1 MSITGSIFTGMSGL
15 ITYSK
20 GLDVISN
27 NVANLNT
34 PGFKGSDLQFRDL
47 FYNFQWVATQGGQ
60 LANEQDGSGVGDGG
74 TITRFRPGDLQETG
88 NDTDAAIEG
97 NGFFVLRGKDGTFY
111 TRAGQF
117 QFDDDGFL
125 VSANGEDRVAGLDE
139 NGKLIDITLDGLR
152 TIAPQATS
160 EVVFFDNL
168 SSGTNQHV
176 VNDLEIIDGNGE
188 TQTWTVTFT
197 NNQAET
203 PRSWLIEV
211 EDEDGNLITAGQE
224 IRFQGNGSPE
234 EGFNRVTFTVTLEDG
249 DSFDMSFFF
258 GEPNSFT
265 NATSFSGGPTSTL
278 AVESQDGL
286 RAGALVSVGF
296 TRDGRLDLEY
306 SNGENRQGTRLALA
320 WFQDLQAL
328 QQLEGARFVPRGGQQ
343 VNIGGAAEG
352 VFGEIIEETV
362 EISNIELTSEFT
374 DLIIV
379 QRGFQASSQ
388 VITVANEMLQQ
399 LLDMGRGR

>member
-1 MSITGSIFTGMSGL
+1 MGITGSIFTGMSGL

-47 FYNFQWVATQGGQ
+47 FYNFQWVATQGDQ
-60 LANEQDGSGVGDGG
+60 TANEQDGAGVGDKG
-74 TITRFRPGDLQETG
+74 TTTRFRPGDLQETG
-88 NDTDAAIEG
+88 NETDAAIDG
-97 NGFFVLRGKDGTFY
+97 NGFFVLRGKDGTVY

-117 QFDDDGFL
+117 QFNDDGVL
-125 VSANGEDRVAGLDE
+125 VRTNSDERVAGLDE
-139 NGKLIDITLDGLR
+139 NGQLIDITLEGLR
-152 TIAPQATS
+152 TIAPQATT
-160 EVVFFDNL
+160 EVIFFDNL
-168 SSGTNQHV
+168 SSGSNQHV
-176 VNDLEIIDGNGE
+176 VDDVEIIDGNGE
-188 TQTWTVTFT
+188 AQTWTVTFT

-211 EDEDGNLITAGQE
+211 ADEDGNIITAGQE

-234 EGFNRVTFTVTLEDG
+234 EGFNRVTFTVTPEEG
-249 DSFDMSFFF
+249 DAFDISFFF

-265 NATSFSGGPTSTL
+265 RATSFSGGATSSL
-278 AVESQDGL
+278 AVESQDGF
-286 RAGALVSVGF
+286 RAGALISVGF

-306 SNGENRQGTRLALA
+306 SNGENQQGPRLALA

-328 QQLEGARFVPRGGQQ
+328 QQLENAQFVPRGGQQ
-343 VNIGGAAEG
+343 VELGGAAEG
-352 VFGEIIEETV
+352 VFGEIVEETV

>member
-1 MSITGSIFTGMSGL
+1 MAITGSIFTGMSGL
-15 ITYSK
+15 ITYSR

-47 FYNFQWVATQGGQ
+47 FYDFQWVATQGGQ

-74 TITRFRPGDLQETG
+74 TSIRFRPGDLQETG

-97 NGFFVLRGKDGTFY
+97 NGFFVLRGKDGTVY

-125 VSANGEDRVAGLDE
+125 VSANGEERVAGFDE
-139 NGKLIDITLDGLR
+139 NGQLVDVTLEGLR

-160 EVVFFDNL
+160 EVIFFDNL
-168 SSGTNQHV
+168 SSGSNRHV
-176 VNDLEIIDGNGE
+176 INDLEIIDRNGE

-211 EDEDGNLITAGQE
+211 EDEDGNILTVGQE

-234 EGFNRVTFTVTLEDG
+234 EGFNRITFTVTPEDG
-249 DSFDMSFFF
+249 EAFDVSFFF

-265 NATSFSGGPTSTL
+265 KATSFSGGATSSL
-278 AVESQDGL
+278 AVESQDGF
-286 RAGALVSVGF
+286 RSGSLVSVGF
-296 TRDGRLDLEY
+296 TREGRLDLEY
-306 SNGENRQGTRLALA
+306 SNGESQQSTRLALA
-320 WFQDLQAL
+320 WFQDLQEL
-328 QQLEGARFVPRGGQQ
+328 RQLEGARFIPRGGQEAE
-343 VNIGGAAEG
+343 IGGAAEG
-352 VFGEIIEETV
+352 VFGEIVEETL

-399 LLDMGRGR
+399 LLSMGRGR

>member
-1 MSITGSIFTGMSGL
+1 MSGL

-34 PGFKGSDLQFRDL
+34 PGFKGSDLKYRDL
-47 FYNFQWVATQGGQ
+47 FYNFQWVATQGAQ
-60 LANEQDGSGVGDGG
+60 LASEQDSGGVGTQG
-74 TITRFRPGDLQETG
+74 TSIRFRPGDLQETG

-97 NGFFVLRGKDGTFY
+97 NGFFVLRGQDGTVY

-117 QFDDDGFL
+117 QFDDDGVL
-125 VSANGEDRVAGLDE
+125 VSSVGEERVAGLNDKGE
-139 NGKLIDITLDGLR
+139 LIDITLDGLR
-152 TIAPQATS
+152 TMAPEATS
-160 EVVFFDNL
+160 EVIFIDNL
-168 SSGTNQHV
+168 SRGSNRHV
-176 VNDLEIIDGNGE
+176 IDDLEIIDGNGE
-188 TQTWTVTFT
+188 THTLTVTFT

-211 EDEDGNLITAGQE
+211 EEEDGNVVTAGQE
-224 IRFQGNGSPE
+224 IRFQGNGSPAE
-234 EGFNRVTFTVTLEDG
+234 DFNRISFTFTPEDG
-249 DSFDMSFFF
+249 DAFEVSFFF

-265 NATSFSGGPTSTL
+265 KATSFSGTASSSL
-278 AVESQDGL
+278 SVESQDGFE
-286 RAGALVSVGF
+286 AGALLSVGF

-306 SNGENRQGTRLALA
+306 SNGENQQGVRLALA

-328 QQLEGARFVPRGGQQ
+328 QQLEGARFISHGGQE
-343 VNIGGAAEG
+343 VEIGSAAEG
-352 VFGEIIEETV
+352 VFGEIVEETL
-362 EISNIELTSEFT
+362 EISNVELTAEFT

-399 LLDMGRGR
+399 LLDMGRNR